1 MAINGSTLP
10 PCDPKIF
17 KRGKDVCLVYGQP
30 NAIEDWVKKIAKK
43 ANARVDWHYA
53 AGRARVLHLG
63 DNKSRQRVLQA
74 VNGLKG
80 ELEGTF
86 LS

>member
-43 ANARVDWHYA
+43 ADARVDWHYA
-53 AGRARVLHLG
+53 AGRANFEIISLGHLTLR
-63 DNKSRQRVLQA
+63 SETAA
-74 VNGLKG
+74 VVAGYTLLWG
-80 ELEGTF
+80 
-86 LS
+86 